1 MILESAL
8 SLIQNCFSAND
19 VENTFGHIVD
29 IHEPC
34 GKLLGHIE
42 DTVEMTDEGSH
53 HPLVGS
59 CFEDLAEVS
68 TLIIHRKIVHLE
80 GLNAVQR
87 PRFNSNTFE

>member
-42 DTVEMTDEGSH
+42 DTVEMTDEGSP

-59 CFEDLAEVS
+59 CFEDIRGTGIWS
-68 TLIIHRKIVHLE
+68 IWII
-80 GLNAVQR
+80 
-87 PRFNSNTFE
+87 NSRHSITWFSWSFP

>member
-59 CFEDLAEVS
+59 CFEDIRG
-68 TLIIHRKIVHLE
+68 TGI
-80 GLNAVQR
+80 
-87 PRFNSNTFE
+87 